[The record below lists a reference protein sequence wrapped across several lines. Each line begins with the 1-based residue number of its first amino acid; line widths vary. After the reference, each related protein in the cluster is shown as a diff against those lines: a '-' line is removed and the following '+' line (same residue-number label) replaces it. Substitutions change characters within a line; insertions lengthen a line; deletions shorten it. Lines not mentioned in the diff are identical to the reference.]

1 MNFWKNDKKL
11 STSNNKLDKI
21 IFSHCILISYSI
33 GSFICKLP
41 EYTILKAIKYVLSN
55 ATCSYTGQTKNRELV
70 SWL

>member
-1 MNFWKNDKKL
+1 MTKKIGI
-11 STSNNKLDKI
+11 SNNKLDKI
-21 IFSHCILISYSI
+21 IFSHRILISYSI

-55 ATCSYTGQTKNRELV
+55 ATCCYTEQTKNRELI